1 MALSDFLKQNGYRNL
16 VPQPLTFK
24 LTADTNVRYPYAKI
38 ETLNSN
44 KPVIVF
50 VEESGTGTVAVTKD
64 YAFVSYAR
72 VWNAT
77 NNAYDLTSQTINFSD
92 TSEAGAVSVT
102 ETLLLADA
110 EADGIDTTGET
121 GPTMQVTHN
130 KAGWEVVSC
139 VKEVI
144 KGNEIVYDGSKAVT
158 INLYNL

>member
-1 MALSDFLKQNGYRNL
+1 MALKEYLERVGLGSIA
-16 VPQPLTFK
+16 PQPLTFK

-50 VEESGTGTVAVTKD
+50 VEESDSSTVAVTKD

-77 NNAYDLTSQTINFSD
+77 NNAYDLTNQTIKFSD
-92 TSEAGAVSVT
+92 SSEAGAVSVT

-130 KAGWEVVSC
+130 KSDWEVVSC

-144 KGNEIVYDGSKAVT
+144 KGEEIVYDGSKAVT
-158 INLYNL
+158 INLF